1 MRLKFNKNFYSSV
14 LQSNY
19 CFVKTTVTV
28 TVVPACVTELVA
40 VIFAPSKLT
49 SVKTCVPIVIWLPLK
64 AHVPLV
70 ADDGVHAVPASV
82 IV

>member
-1 MRLKFNKNFYSSV
+1 MLWKFNKIIYCSV
-14 LQSNY
+14 LLSIY

-49 SVKTCVPIVIWLPLK
+49 SVKICVPIVISLPLK

-70 ADDGVHAVPASV
+70 AEDGVHAVPASV